1 LPLLQDKAMRFMRW
15 KLLQHMPV
23 GLALFAAVA
32 RAQAPADAPPD
43 AEQLRVLR
51 AVAEFAQGYLDRL
64 PNFTCVRTTEHYVAS
79 PVTRRWRAEAKTAYE
94 LSYYERDEHYK
105 LISVDG
111 VLMKKVPARSKY
123 DGWLEMSGNFGW
135 ILKQLFD
142 PGVHPHFTWHGW
154 DSAQGRRAM
163 VFSYRISLAE
173 SHAVSTTCG
182 AWLIFSTCRDKTYA
196 FHGLLYIDAASLD
209 ILRIE
214 DVPEGLPANYFQGN
228 TSVDYGRVTVA
239 GSEYLLPVADRIETT
254 AGKTLFRN
262 DSVYSDYRKFVA
274 ESTLKPDTES
284 EVP

>member
-1 LPLLQDKAMRFMRW
+1 MTI
-15 KLLQHMPV
+15 
-23 GLALFAAVA
+23 GLTLFAAVA
-32 RAQAPADAPPD
+32 RAQSPPPAPSDD
-43 AEQLRVLR
+43 EQQRVLR
-51 AVAEFAQGYLDRL
+51 TVAQFAQGYLDRL
-64 PNFTCVRTTEHYVAS
+64 PNFTCVRTTQHYVAS
-79 PVTRRWRAEAKTAYE
+79 PTTRRWREEAKTAYE

-105 LISVDG
+105 LISVDDEP
-111 VLMKKVPARSKY
+111 VKKVPARSKY
-123 DGWLEMSGNFGW
+123 DGWMEMSGNFGW

-154 DSAQGRRAM
+154 DSAQGKRAM

-182 AWLIFSTCRDKTYA
+182 TWLIFSTCKDKNYA
-196 FHGLLYIDAASLD
+196 FHGLLYVDANSLD

-214 DVPEGLPANYFQGN
+214 DVPDGLPANYFQGN

-262 DSVYSDYRKFVA
+262 DSVYKDYRKFVA
-274 ESTLKPDTES
+274 ESTLKADTES